1 MVHGRQENNAPASK
15 TKEGSVKTFPKDFI
29 WGVASSSF
37 QIEGATREDGRGPSI
52 WDTFCMTPGR
62 IADGSDGTIACDHY
76 HLWERDLDLMKEL
89 GIKAYRFSIAW
100 PRIFPEGRGRK
111 EQRGI
116 DFYKRLVDGMLER
129 GIEPWATLYHWD
141 LPQSL
146 QNYGGWLVRQTAE
159 AFADYAETMVEALKD
174 RVGHW
179 ITLNEPWCSAILS
192 HRIGEHAPGFKDGSA
207 AVRAAH
213 HLLLAHGL
221 AMPRMRAMAPQAK
234 HGITL
239 NLTPA
244 VVMGDL
250 ATDRQEAAI
259 YDGDFNRWY
268 LDPIFRGAYPEDIK
282 RYYEDQGYVSQA
294 QGGWDFIRG
303 GDLDAIRSNIDYL
316 GVNFYTRAV
325 FGRKRSP
332 EQEKKCL
339 ADPKEYTAMGWE
351 ICPDDLENLFVR
363 LHRDYSCPAYYITE
377 NGAAFDDTLT
387 AQGRVHDT
395 HRVQY
400 YHEHL
405 RRVHQSIERG
415 IPLKG
420 YFAWSI
426 MDNFE
431 WAHGYAKR
439 FGLVYVDYNNQKR
452 FPKDSYFYYQKVART
467 HALP

>member
-1 MVHGRQENNAPASK
+1 MGDQHDTLSELKKQK
-15 TKEGSVKTFPKDFI
+15 KEMIFPKDFT

-52 WDTFCMTPGR
+52 WDTFCLTPGR
-62 IADGSDGTIACDHY
+62 IADRSNGDIACDHY
-76 HLWERDLDLMKEL
+76 HLWEKDLDLMVEL

-100 PRIFPEGRGRK
+100 PRIFPEGRGK
-111 EQRGI
+111 VEERGL
-116 DFYKRLVDGMLER
+116 DFYKRLVDGMLRR
-129 GIEPWATLYHWD
+129 GLEPWATLYHWD

-146 QNYGGWLVRQTAE
+146 QNTGGWLDRKTAE
-159 AFADYAETMVEALKD
+159 AFADYAEVVVGALKD

-179 ITLNEPWCSAILS
+179 ITLNEPWCSAVLS
-192 HRIGEHAPGFKDGSA
+192 HRIGEHAPGFQDGSY

-221 AMPRMRAMAPQAK
+221 AMPRMRALAPHAK

-244 VVMGDL
+244 VVMGQSSQDQKEG
-250 ATDRQEAAI
+250 RI
-259 YDGDFNRWY
+259 FDGDFNRWY
-268 LDPIFRGAYPEDIK
+268 LDPVLKGFYPEDMK
-282 RYYEDQGYVSQA
+282 RHYEAQGYVRPED
-294 QGGWDFIRG
+294 GGWSFIKD
-303 GDLDAIRSNIDYL
+303 GDLKIIQAPNDFL
-316 GVNFYTRAV
+316 GVNFYTRSV
-325 FGRKRSP
+325 FGRHRTS
-332 EQEKKCL
+332 EEEKKLL
-339 ADPKEYTAMGWE
+339 ADPTQYTAMGWE

-363 LHRDYSCPAYYITE
+363 LHREYPCPAYYITE
-377 NGAAFDDTLT
+377 NGAAFEDKLT
-387 AQGRVHDT
+387 GEGRVHDL

-400 YHEHL
+400 YQDHL
-405 RRVHQSIERG
+405 RRVYQCTTRG

-439 FGLVYVDYNNQKR
+439 FGLIYVDYTNQKR
-452 FPKDSYFYYQKVART
+452 FPKDSYYFYQKVART
-467 HALP
+467 NSL